1 MNNTIIEMKTD
12 INIDSSE
19 GMGDTCIGGCKYN
32 DFKLI
37 ESTITEKAVK
47 YTYKC
52 EKCGKIR
59 KQ

>member
-1 MNNTIIEMKTD
+1 MNSIKKELNV
-12 INIDSSE
+12 DSSDGVIE
-19 GMGDTCIGGCKYN
+19 SCIGGCKYN

-47 YTYKC
+47 YTYRC
-52 EKCGKIR
+52 QKCGKIR